1 MATGKLIGWRGL
13 LVGLFLLVGCNK
25 QNAAQTSSPGGE
37 DKIKIGFVVKQPE
50 EPWFQ
55 LEWKFAQQAADKDGF
70 ELIRIAAPDGEKALG
85 AIDNLAASGAQGFVI
100 CTPDVKLGP
109 AIVAKAQSHDLK
121 VLAVDDQFIGGE
133 GKTTG
138 GGAGTG
144 RSAGQLRRT
153 I

>member
-1 MATGKLIGWRGL
+1 MVIRKLFRFSLQSL
-13 LVGLFLLVGCNK
+13 LVASFLIVGCNK
-25 QNAAQTSSPGGE
+25 QDAAQTRFPDSGR

-70 ELIRIAAPDGEKALG
+70 ELSKIAAPDGEKALG

-121 VLAVDDQFIGGE
+121 VLAVDDQFIGGD
-133 GKTTG
+133 GKPM
-138 GGAGTG
+138 
-144 RSAGQLRRT
+144 SDVP
-153 I
+153 